1 MTFAEFLG
9 AYGWLIALAFL
20 ALLILNKWYTAP
32 DRARVRRRKEAGDE
46 EFEEE
51 DTDTPA
57 HYNRARV
64 MFFMNLCL
72 LAVILIVAVLL
83 NK

>member
-51 DTDTPA
+51 DTDTRA
-57 HYNRARV
+57 HYNRARA

-72 LAVILIVAVLL
+72 LTVILIVAVLL

>member
-1 MTFAEFLG
+1 MTFAEFLS

-20 ALLILNKWYTAP
+20 ALLILNRWYTAP
-32 DRARVRRRKEAGDE
+32 NRERMRRRKEAGDE
-46 EFEEE
+46 EIEEE
-51 DTDTPA
+51 DSDTPA

-72 LAVILIVAVLL
+72 LAVILIVSFLT

>member
-32 DRARVRRRKEAGDE
+32 DRARVRRRKEAEDE

-64 MFFMNLCL
+64 MVF
-72 LAVILIVAVLL
+72 
-83 NK
+83 